1 MSNTDRIYKSIGP
14 KVIRKSETKNSQYS
28 KSEDEEEDEK
38 QIFVLDKS
46 NKTLVF
52 YPYLTKKNVIIS

>member
-28 KSEDEEEDEK
+28 KLEDEEEEK